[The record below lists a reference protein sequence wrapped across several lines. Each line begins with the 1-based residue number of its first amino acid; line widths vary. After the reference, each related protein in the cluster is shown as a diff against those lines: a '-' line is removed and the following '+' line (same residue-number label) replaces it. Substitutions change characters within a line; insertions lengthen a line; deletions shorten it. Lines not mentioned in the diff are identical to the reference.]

1 MDRLGTIVVVDPD
14 ELTRAAVHSTA
25 DRHSYE
31 VVTFDNGEALLEGL
45 ADRRPV
51 LAVVEV
57 DLAAE
62 KTGFEVLSE
71 LRDEFGAGLLV
82 MLVSGQ
88 RTAPHDR
95 VAGLLLGADD
105 YVLKPFDLAE
115 FRARVHRLLMRS
127 TAQMAQLQEP
137 GETVKLSP
145 RERQVLTLLAAGNSQ
160 DEIAQELYISPKSVA
175 THLQHVL
182 VKLNVHSRAQAVA
195 VAYRRRIL
203 TPSADADRRG

>member
-160 DEIAQELYISPKSVA
+160 DEIAQELYISPKTVA

-203 TPSADADRRG
+203 NRSADPDDN

>member
-160 DEIAQELYISPKSVA
+160 DEIAQELYISPKTVA

>member
-1 MDRLGTIVVVDPD
+1 
-14 ELTRAAVHSTA
+14 
-25 DRHSYE
+25 
-31 VVTFDNGEALLEGL
+31 
-45 ADRRPV
+45 
-51 LAVVEV
+51 
-57 DLAAE
+57 
-62 KTGFEVLSE
+62 
-71 LRDEFGAGLLV
+71 
-82 MLVSGQ
+82 
-88 RTAPHDR
+88 
-95 VAGLLLGADD
+95 
-105 YVLKPFDLAE
+105 VLKPFDLAE

-160 DEIAQELYISPKSVA
+160 DEIAQELYISPKTVA